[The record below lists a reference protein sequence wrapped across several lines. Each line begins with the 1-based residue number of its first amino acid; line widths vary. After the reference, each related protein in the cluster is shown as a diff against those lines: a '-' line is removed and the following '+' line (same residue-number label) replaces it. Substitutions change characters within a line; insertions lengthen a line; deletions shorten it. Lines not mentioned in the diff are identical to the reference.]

1 MPAMPKPSNELLSH
15 LPEFCSA
22 RAVLAVVLIAELVAI
37 VLTLASH
44 GPNPGFLVELSGIS
58 MFMLW
63 LGLCSD
69 ALLCAMRPWL
79 LGMSRNAGFLLS
91 FVLLQ
96 VICLL
101 VSEAAWQLDDIFAY
115 GGLTDL
121 THQKFLLRNL
131 LINMIVTAMVL
142 RYFFVTS
149 EWRRNVALES
159 RAQINAL
166 QARIRPHFFFNAMNT
181 IASLTRSDPARA
193 EEAIEDL
200 ADLFRASIG
209 ESQHRIPLKEELEVA
224 RIYQRI
230 EQLRLGDRLR
240 VDWDVSKLPMRA
252 LIPGLSVQPIL
263 ENAIYHGIE
272 PLAEGGTVTVHGD
285 TLADGRIQLS
295 IRNPVASGADT
306 VRSERKSNH
315 IALDNIQRRFALA
328 YEGKADVQINQD
340 DSHFEVRLIFP
351 DTAS

>member
-1 MPAMPKPSNELLSH
+1 MSTKPNSSDELAPH

-44 GPNPGFLVELSGIS
+44 GPKPGFLVELSGIS

-63 LGLCSD
+63 LGLSSD

-79 LGMSRNAGFLLS
+79 LEMGRYTGFVLS

-101 VSEAAWQLDDIFAY
+101 ISEAAWRLDDVFAY

-159 RAQINAL
+159 RAQIKAL

-209 ESQHRIPLKEELEVA
+209 EAKHRIPLKEELEVA

-230 EQLRLGDRLR
+230 EQLRLGERLR
-240 VDWDVSKLPMRA
+240 VDWDVAKLPMRA
-252 LIPGLSVQPIL
+252 LIPGLSVQPLL

-272 PLAEGGTVTVHGD
+272 PLAEGGTVNIHGD

-295 IRNPVASGADT
+295 IRNPVADSAST
-306 VRSERKSNH
+306 SPTERKSHH
-315 IALDNIQRRFALA
+315 IALNNIQRRFALA
-328 YEGKADVQINQD
+328 YDGKAEVQIDQADN
-340 DSHFEVRLIFP
+340 HFEVRLIFP
-351 DTAS
+351 DSDA